1 MKFDNLSLDLL
12 NTISD
17 LAQIP
22 DGAVNIRVN
31 GEAVV
36 RNSSALVTIS
46 PRDDGRGFYLEVKPG
61 TRETIHVPVLITK
74 AGIKRVA
81 NMAGVRQPKPKDR
94 GITACPETPNSLP
107 ALSKATE

>member
-31 GEAVV
+31 EK
-36 RNSSALVTIS
+36 L
-46 PRDDGRGFYLEVKPG
+46 
-61 TRETIHVPVLITK
+61 
-74 AGIKRVA
+74 
-81 NMAGVRQPKPKDR
+81 
-94 GITACPETPNSLP
+94 
-107 ALSKATE
+107 